1 LIHSK
6 ELSFTDPDP
15 VVQNN
20 PLPPH
25 GPAVNMIQVY
35 SEDGII
41 LNAQDIKT
49 PLVPIH
55 IRMCEATMFSHNHGV
70 CEVCSVD
77 PRGCV
82 QVQNDVQGLL
92 DRRELMV
99 TRRDKGKDVCVVTP
113 VFKIREPLVITPSSV
128 KPVRTPLV
136 ICCPGPK
143 PYTSQKAT
151 PYKYECTIL
160 EDDKEIPLNPPVPVG
175 NIADNS
181 QILRSGCVLPAMVQ
195 TKTSAPIKEPV
206 PERNLDKGKAVGQF
220 SGVTYEDSDEI
231 LKIIKRSEYK
241 VVDQL
246 LQTPAK
252 ISIMSLLTN
261 SDAH

>member
-6 ELSFTDPDP
+6 ELTFTDPDP

-25 GPAVNMIQVY
+25 GPAVNMVQVCP
-35 SEDGII
+35 EDGLI
-41 LNAQDIKT
+41 LNAHDIKT

-55 IRMCEATMFSHNHGV
+55 IRMCEAAMFSHNHGI

-77 PRGCV
+77 SRGCM

-92 DRRELMV
+92 DKRELMV
-99 TRRDKGKDVCVVTP
+99 TRRGRDKDVCVVTP
-113 VFKIREPLVITPSSV
+113 VFKTREPLVITPNSV

-143 PYTSQKAT
+143 PYTSQKAI

-160 EDDKEIPLNPPVPVG
+160 EDNKEIPLNTTVHVD
-175 NIADNS
+175 NIADS
-181 QILRSGCVLPAMVQ
+181 S
-195 TKTSAPIKEPV
+195 
-206 PERNLDKGKAVGQF
+206 
-220 SGVTYEDSDEI
+220 
-231 LKIIKRSEYK
+231 
-241 VVDQL
+241 
-246 LQTPAK
+246 
-252 ISIMSLLTN
+252 
-261 SDAH
+261 